1 MARIASQALG
11 GFFKTQDE
19 VRPLIYRHFAAQTVP
34 GCYCVVDPCAGEGE
48 AVYGCI
54 DAVFGAKRAD
64 DVRVALCTVEL
75 EAARYVATQGARW
88 GHRLDFS
95 LCSIH
100 QGDGLCCEAKGDGAS
115 LLWLNPP
122 YDFFR
127 GQRFESRFLDA
138 WTPRLTVGGQL
149 VLIVPEHALSYLSA
163 TLTTWFDDLDVLRYP
178 EPTYAEFKQVV
189 VFGSKRALPAEP
201 GALPPIGD
209 LAAEP
214 VTLRHV
220 PPGALTVDV
229 NQLDVATLRAATSA
243 WGSAAGYGRPA
254 QPPQIGLA
262 MRPKPAHV
270 AMALGSG
277 VFNGVRLSAP
287 GRPDLLAKAV
297 FIRRFVDQD
306 VKLDDKGEVSKLTQV
321 ERPQLRLTILDLSTG
336 EYRELSPGT
345 EPSNSGA
352 VENFADLLLAY
363 GDGMVAAMRER
374 CPSLHNGEE
383 DIALPPMKRTLFPAQ
398 ASAVR
403 AALKL
408 IARGETPLILGEL
421 GSGKTSVA
429 IQTMYALTTHDVQR
443 QIRALRV
450 EHETAFAPLVGQRP
464 LVRRVLVVCPPHLA
478 QNWIDEMQAC
488 LPAVPVRVLDSTR
501 DVDAVGESAAP
512 LLLAILSRETAK
524 LGHGIA
530 GVAGSYCN
538 TRIAHIVRCPRCGAP
553 LLPSEAEKRGKGR
566 QTCEGTLAE
575 PLDALARLGRD
586 MTALRHRTP
595 YDRPSFDYFRRAAL
609 APLLWRL
616 RRLLREKDYSKEHS
630 AAIDATIAAV
640 KLCTPHPRVLRILKR
655 LMPGHAYNGVHHPD
669 HRVSGFAFSAKLEN
683 NTLCRA
689 LCDMGRWRVETCGE
703 PLYQA
708 TPQPRRFPLAEY
720 ITRRYPKLFQ
730 LLVADECF
738 VAGTLVSGRTIE
750 SLTVGDYVKSYAE
763 NGKVVYKQVKRL
775 YKKRA
780 TSLCRVTIAGVIL
793 HCTLNHPFLTQ
804 RGWIPAGALDAE
816 QDIVLRSEHENR
828 TLIHG
833 PLSLVSA
840 NVLRRWKRRLHH
852 PKAWLR
858 LLLLR
863 MREVGKKC
871 WHRQGQPQHV
881 CREPSYALSAYD
893 GAQSIQIA
901 RNVGDNQ
908 RGAQRQTFRTARWQR
923 QANGAATRT
932 VKSLEFADRNRHS
945 DEGSSTYFRANTT
958 MLQGGYRALGD
969 EASHRGRWPGPPHD
983 SWAKTRREENAGL
996 IRTRVDRVEI
1006 LEQTSDGTFGGV
1018 CPDGYVYN
1026 IEVEDTHTYFANG
1039 ILVHNCHEYS
1049 TDGSA
1054 QEKALH
1060 RLTEKI
1066 PLVLPLTGSL
1076 MNGYAKSL
1084 FRNLW
1089 AVSRRMRAEFGY
1101 ADGGK
1106 FAKLYG
1112 YQKRILT
1119 GDAAKAAKVAEYGAS
1134 SDRVV
1139 KTEGGERMQ
1148 DAPGVLPS
1156 FVLRHVLP
1164 LSVTLHKRDITP
1176 DDRVVDHDRAEIA
1189 ITDAEHERNGAALG
1203 AALKAAV
1210 KRDRFDE
1217 KLAGRLFGQLAE
1229 YPSYYDRAT
1238 ADTGNAGPA
1247 DARRFDIAYPEA
1259 VGGAIVASA
1268 EGLPAAQ
1275 WMAKEEWLRA
1285 MLRRELDEGRNVLI
1299 FLWHK
1304 ELADRLQKLCRS
1316 VGETPAFLDAAKVPA
1331 KKRQDW
1337 IDKNVVGKRRILIT
1351 NPSCVQTGLNNLI
1364 WFASAVFVENP
1375 GCNPFVARQAVG
1387 RLDRITQT
1395 KEVRI
1400 YWPVYEGVQCAMLDL
1415 LQAKT
1420 AISQQI
1426 DGIDPSAALEMAGA
1440 GDGSEVQALDVGLAV
1455 YRYLGGD

>member
-1 MARIASQALG
+1 MSRPESQALG

-34 GCYCVVDPCAGEGE
+34 GSYCVVDPCAGEGE

-54 DAVFGAKRAD
+54 DAAFGAKRAD
-64 DVRVALCTVEL
+64 DVRVALCAVEL
-75 EAARYVATQGARW
+75 EAERYAAMHSARW

-95 LCSIH
+95 LCSLH

-127 GQRFESRFLDA
+127 GQRFEARFLDA

-149 VLIVPEHALSYLSA
+149 VLIVPEHALSYLAA

-214 VTLRHV
+214 VTLRSV
-220 PPGALTVDV
+220 PAGSLTVDA
-229 NQLDVATLRAATSA
+229 NQLDVAALRATTSA

-306 VKLDDKGEVSKLTQV
+306 IKLDDKGEVAKLTQV

-345 EPSNSGA
+345 EPSNSGTI
-352 VENFADLLLAY
+352 ENFADLLLTY

-524 LGHGIA
+524 LGYGIA

-586 MTALRHRTP
+586 MAALRHRTP
-595 YDRPSFDYFRRAAL
+595 YDKPSFDYFRRAAL

-616 RRLLREKDYSKEHS
+616 RRLLREKGYSKEHS

-655 LMPGHAYNGVHHPD
+655 LMPGHTYNGAQHPD

-689 LCDMGRWRVETCGE
+689 LCDMGRWRVETCDE

-708 TPQPRRFPLAEY
+708 TPQPRRFPLAVY

-730 LLVADECF
+730 LLIADE
-738 VAGTLVSGRTIE
+738 
-750 SLTVGDYVKSYAE
+750 
-763 NGKVVYKQVKRL
+763 
-775 YKKRA
+775 
-780 TSLCRVTIAGVIL
+780 
-793 HCTLNHPFLTQ
+793 
-804 RGWIPAGALDAE
+804 
-816 QDIVLRSEHENR
+816 
-828 TLIHG
+828 
-833 PLSLVSA
+833 
-840 NVLRRWKRRLHH
+840 
-852 PKAWLR
+852 
-858 LLLLR
+858 
-863 MREVGKKC
+863 M
-871 WHRQGQPQHV
+871 
-881 CREPSYALSAYD
+881 
-893 GAQSIQIA
+893 
-901 RNVGDNQ
+901 
-908 RGAQRQTFRTARWQR
+908 
-923 QANGAATRT
+923 
-932 VKSLEFADRNRHS
+932 
-945 DEGSSTYFRANTT
+945 
-958 MLQGGYRALGD
+958 
-969 EASHRGRWPGPPHD
+969 
-983 SWAKTRREENAGL
+983 
-996 IRTRVDRVEI
+996 
-1006 LEQTSDGTFGGV
+1006 
-1018 CPDGYVYN
+1018 
-1026 IEVEDTHTYFANG
+1026 
-1039 ILVHNCHEYS
+1039 HEYS
-1049 TDGSA
+1049 GDGSA

-1089 AVSRRMRAEFGY
+1089 AVSQRMRAEFGY

-1189 ITDAEHERNGAALG
+1189 ITDAEHARNGAALG
-1203 AALKAAV
+1203 AALKEAV

-1238 ADTGNAGPA
+1238 ADTGNTGPA

-1268 EGLPAAQ
+1268 VGLPSAQ
-1275 WMAKEEWLRA
+1275 WTAKEEWLRA

-1337 IDKNVVGKRRILIT
+1337 IDKHVVGKRRILIT